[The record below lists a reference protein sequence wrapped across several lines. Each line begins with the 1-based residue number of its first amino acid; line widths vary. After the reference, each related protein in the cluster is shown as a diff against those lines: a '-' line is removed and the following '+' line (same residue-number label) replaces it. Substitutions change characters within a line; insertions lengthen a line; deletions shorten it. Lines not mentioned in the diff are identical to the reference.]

1 MENALVSNPS
11 LLKVINLISEET
23 IQSLYKDQ
31 RIFLGLMKIIITGE
45 VDKRWVDMKIEPV
58 VTSGFTTTQ
67 ARVSRVWLS
76 TANPSFELIRL
87 KHYLVYVWAEVFLTA

>member
-1 MENALVSNPS
+1 MPQGMENALVSNPS

-45 VDKRWVDMKIEPV
+45 VDKRWVDMKIELLKPGCLG
-58 VTSGFTTTQ
+58 SG
-67 ARVSRVWLS
+67 
-76 TANPSFELIRL
+76 
-87 KHYLVYVWAEVFLTA
+87 